1 MQKVIKGGKLTMVN
15 RMVVLTSN
23 RGLQNG
29 SQKFVEHPPILASK
43 VKTYLT
49 SIKNIRK
56 QLLETYPGCKFSF
69 EEVDEFGKLVEFKN

>member
-1 MQKVIKGGKLTMVN
+1 MVN
-15 RMVVLTSN
+15 KMVVLTSN

-49 SIKNIRK
+49 SIK
-56 QLLETYPGCKFSF
+56 T
-69 EEVDEFGKLVEFKN
+69 